1 MVFFFE
7 KRRSENRFCC
17 LFSGSIGLNW
27 VIIRIEI
34 KMKSCVSLSSN
45 LPRVI
50 DRSNL
55 SPRHFANY
63 KTIMH
68 SFSFLFLKAS
78 ISYLSLL
85 RRCDLLFVWVFFFF
99 FFFWIFWKKC
109 VCPPLPH
116 FSAPSYATGTFSAHK
131 AKAQVH
137 FCDHA
142 QSIVFINPSSVPP
155 SF

>member
-1 MVFFFE
+1 MFFSE

-17 LFSGSIGLNW
+17 LFSGSLGWSW

-78 ISYLSLL
+78 ISYLALL
-85 RRCDLLFVWVFFFF
+85 RRCDLLFFGVF
-99 FFFWIFWKKC
+99 IFGFLEKVC
-109 VCPPLPH
+109 VPPPH

-131 AKAQVH
+131 ANAQVH

-155 SF
+155 SFWESFL